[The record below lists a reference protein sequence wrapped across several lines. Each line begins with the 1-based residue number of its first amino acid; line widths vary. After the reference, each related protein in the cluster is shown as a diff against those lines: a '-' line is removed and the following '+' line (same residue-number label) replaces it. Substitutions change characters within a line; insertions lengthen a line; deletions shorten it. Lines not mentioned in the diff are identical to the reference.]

1 MTQRKTLR
9 TAAAVGAV
17 VLLSLAL
24 VNASG
29 QAAARPVDSPQAAT
43 FVPVSADLEIT
54 RTVVGADGQPR
65 TEQETRHLVR
75 DAKGRTRTES
85 GSVVTIAD
93 PNART
98 TTTLDTR
105 AHTYVTSRA
114 PESDGA
120 KPLAGGPDSLRPTI
134 SPVKDL
140 GTAEVAGIVAHGAA
154 YTITSPRP
162 NAEPVTKELTF
173 WSSGDVRLTLSTEI
187 VESTGDT
194 YREAYTNIRTDVRP
208 SAEEF
213 SVPAGYRDAGA
224 ANVSSGAGVA
234 AADCPLFNAPDP
246 VLFTEFDGGVF
257 VQATTNPQLGCFFS
271 AYAAAFV
278 FPLVIYDPLGIGAG
292 FSFVLL
298 AAVDDFVTPSPCPF
312 LPCPVPGEIVFQAR
326 NGNGDVV
333 KDSTVVLTRFTF

>member
-1 MTQRKTLR
+1 MTQRKSLR
-9 TAAAVGAV
+9 TLVAAAAVLG
-17 VLLSLAL
+17 LAL

-29 QAAARPVDSPQAAT
+29 QAAARPVDSAPAPKV
-43 FVPVSADLEIT
+43 VPVSADLQVT
-54 RTVVGADGQPR
+54 RTVIGADGQPR
-65 TEQETRHLVR
+65 TERETKHLVR
-75 DAKGRTRTES
+75 DAQGRTRTES

-93 PNART
+93 PNTRT

-105 AHTYVTSRA
+105 AHTYVTNRA
-114 PESDGA
+114 PESDRA

-140 GTAEVAGIVAHGAA
+140 GTATVSGVSARGAA
-154 YTITSPRP
+154 YTTTSPRP
-162 NAEPVTKELTF
+162 GAKPVTKDLTF
-173 WSSGDVRLTLSTEI
+173 WSSGDLQLTLSTEI
-187 VESTGDT
+187 VESTGEV
-194 YREAYTNIRTDVRP
+194 YRETYTNIRTGVRP

-224 ANVSSGAGVA
+224 ATVSTGAGVT

-257 VQATTNPQLGCFFS
+257 VQATTNPQIGCFFS

-292 FSFVLL
+292 FAFVLL
-298 AAVDDFVTPSPCPF
+298 AAADDFVTPSPCPF

-326 NGNGDVV
+326 NGNGDVI